1 MCDEMNKL
9 REMKLEDKILWILGI
24 LCLTVFCVSVFFLL
38 DYYLESRKQEKMNE
52 DLSKL
57 KHGHTADSFIIVE
70 ALPMEES
77 KDASDTDVSS
87 QPEDN
92 RYAVENENA
101 QETISL
107 SSINPD
113 YVFWLQITT
122 TEIDYPVVYR
132 DNDYYLR
139 RDFYGEKNK
148 HGSIFLD
155 EDCTFDGHF
164 LLLHGHNMKDGT
176 MFGSLRNYKQ
186 KSYAQEHNS
195 LLISYET
202 KDIGFRIVAAALV
215 DLYDANRFVYEE
227 IPVTEEEIVTYLAEM
242 KKHALWY
249 EDFAWESGKKIVL
262 LSTCDYGS
270 EEERLVVFAIEK

>member
-1 MCDEMNKL
+1 
-9 REMKLEDKILWILGI
+9 
-24 LCLTVFCVSVFFLL
+24 
-38 DYYLESRKQEKMNE
+38 
-52 DLSKL
+52 
-57 KHGHTADSFIIVE
+57 
-70 ALPMEES
+70 
-77 KDASDTDVSS
+77 
-87 QPEDN
+87 
-92 RYAVENENA
+92 
-101 QETISL
+101 
-107 SSINPD
+107 
-113 YVFWLQITT
+113 
-122 TEIDYPVVYR
+122 
-132 DNDYYLR
+132 
-139 RDFYGEKNK
+139 
-148 HGSIFLD
+148 
-155 EDCTFDGHF
+155 
-164 LLLHGHNMKDGT
+164 MKDGT